1 MAHRFRSRH
10 CKITADV
17 EGTTDMSLT
26 NYAPQAGTYRRRRE
40 EHCELG
46 Y

>member
-1 MAHRFRSRH
+1 MRGARE
-10 CKITADV
+10 A
-17 EGTTDMSLT
+17 SLT